1 MSVAFSSSKEILSF
15 HELERRKMFIHN
27 KRLLRT
33 RLAAMEREIH
43 HLTAEHEVTFRR
55 KGPAEILHISSQ
67 KIILTEEEE
76 EQQRNWPRDIDTQF
90 EKELVDVS
98 QGKYKS
104 IKTRNKKRR
113 MRRSASTP
121 NTTTTTTNNN
131 NNNNS
136 TTTTGEENYNN
147 NNGTGKESVNGKRR
161 MGRKTLPPT
170 TSIKRQP
177 KLVPIGGGLGPRFP
191 RPVLAGVTNGPTPQ
205 DYTLP
210 GLFGSHPGGEMVQ
223 TFAWDETRD
232 RDWFQE
238 GAFWDQRM
246 KALANERKAS
256 MLARKEAA
264 KKTQS
269 RRLKQQAKDELVN
282 ADQTDRRQKY
292 HPRKWFLKQ
301 LEGGETLSF
310 QFIKAGQLGAQT
322 KQTFGRT

>member
-1 MSVAFSSSKEILSF
+1 MLNVNVNVTSEMKVVGK
-15 HELERRKMFIHN
+15 KMCQI
-27 KRLLRT
+27 T
-33 RLAAMEREIH
+33 RQLWW
-43 HLTAEHEVTFRR
+43 
-55 KGPAEILHISSQ
+55 
-67 KIILTEEEE
+67 
-76 EQQRNWPRDIDTQF
+76 N
-90 EKELVDVS
+90 
-98 QGKYKS
+98 
-104 IKTRNKKRR
+104 
-113 MRRSASTP
+113 
-121 NTTTTTTNNN
+121 
-131 NNNNS
+131 
-136 TTTTGEENYNN
+136 
-147 NNGTGKESVNGKRR
+147 
-161 MGRKTLPPT
+161 
-170 TSIKRQP
+170 
-177 KLVPIGGGLGPRFP
+177 
-191 RPVLAGVTNGPTPQ
+191 
-205 DYTLP
+205 
-210 GLFGSHPGGEMVQ
+210 GEMGQ